1 MFRKEKMNNNNHHY
15 NNNNDNYSNDNL
27 CDVGS
32 SSFVD
37 PLLSQFSTEKNYFVD
52 HHHHY
57 YVGPSGSTNNG
68 GVVDEL
74 GLTREFKNM
83 DIGMN
88 NRVLSNNSN
97 DVGRFGRDLGVDC
110 NVAKVRPGYTENLM
124 GFEGFGN
131 GVSPVNGNGDRNYRM
146 LLADRM
152 SSGGFVGGDSVGSY
166 SPYVGGA
173 GAGSGSGQLIHYPLK
188 EREEYY
194 GNGVGSMRG
203 NKVYG
208 DRLSMYNCN
217 DYVGNVGNG
226 VNGGRVSRMNEHFGN
241 GGLISRGDV
250 GYGNGSEIPVQFPS
264 MYGPPPLVDDYLQQ
278 YRAEEYKELLNSWAN
293 PQNYGALLQNY
304 GGQVLGD
311 MGVGGLNSLG
321 SSPLIHPRQAL
332 SKGNALYNTMREKLR
347 AVEQRYGA
355 QHMTLLK
362 NGSSGHSN
370 HTSGRRK
377 TMQKI
382 AERSFDLNG
391 SLQLERSAGIGS
403 PVGSCD
409 SLVFQTLYSSLAEV
423 KGNIHLMAKDQHGCR
438 FLQKK
443 FEDGSFEDVQT
454 IFNEII
460 DHVVELMIDPFGNY
474 LVQKLLDV
482 CNEEQRMKIVHVVTK
497 DRGELVRICLNT
509 HGTRVVQKLIDSLRS
524 RKQIS
529 LIIRALE
536 PGFLDL
542 IKDLNGNHVVQRCL
556 QCLNYDDNKFI
567 FDAAS
572 KFCVEIA
579 THRHGCCV
587 LQRCIAHS
595 NGDHR
600 KKLIEEICSNG
611 LALAQDPFG
620 NYVVQYIIELK
631 IPSAAAQLI
640 SQFEGHYVQLAMQ
653 KFSSHVVEKCLKFI
667 EESQA
672 RIVYELLRVPHFEQ
686 LLQDPFANY
695 VVQSALEVTK
705 GIVNDSLV
713 TAVRPHSILRTNPYC
728 KKIFTRGLIKK

>member
-1 MFRKEKMNNNNHHY
+1 MFRKEKMNSNHYHH
-15 NNNNDNYSNDNL
+15 NNNNSDNYSNQNCISSSYSNDKNGVVGYNL

-52 HHHHY
+52 HHHY

-68 GVVDEL
+68 GVGVFDVDEL

-83 DIGMN
+83 DIG

-97 DVGRFGRDLGVDC
+97 DVVRFGRDPGDC
-110 NVAKVRPGYTENLM
+110 NVAKFRPGYTDNLM

-131 GVSPVNGNGDRNYRM
+131 GVSPGNGNVNGDRNYR
-146 LLADRM
+146 LLAERM
-152 SSGGFVGGDSVGSY
+152 SDFGG
-166 SPYVGGA
+166 
-173 GAGSGSGQLIHYPLK
+173 GSGQLNGLIRYPSK
-188 EREEYY
+188 ELEDYY
-194 GNGVGSMRG
+194 GNGVGNMRG
-203 NKVYG
+203 HKVYG
-208 DRLSMYNCN
+208 DQMSMYNCN
-217 DYVGNVGNG
+217 DYVGN
-226 VNGGRVSRMNEHFGN
+226 NGGRFSRVNEHFGN
-241 GGLISRGDV
+241 GGLIPRGDG
-250 GYGNGSEIPVQFPS
+250 GYGSGNGNEIPVQFPS
-264 MYGPPPLVDDYLQQ
+264 MYGPPLVVDD
-278 YRAEEYKELLNSWAN
+278 RAEEYKELLAWAN
-293 PQNYGALLQNY
+293 SGPYVHNYGR
-304 GGQVLGD
+304 QVLGE
-311 MGVGGLNSLG
+311 MGGLNSLG

-332 SKGNALYNTMREKLR
+332 SKGNALCNAMREKLR
-347 AVEQRYGA
+347 AAELSYGPT
-355 QHMTLLK
+355 HMALLK
-362 NGSSGHSN
+362 KGMNGSSGHSN
-370 HTSGRRK
+370 PTSGRRK

-382 AERSFDLNG
+382 AERNFDLNG

-460 DHVVELMIDPFGNY
+460 DHVVDLMIDPFGNY

-600 KKLIEEICSNG
+600 RKLIEEICSNG
-611 LALAQDPFG
+611 LTLAQDPFG

-631 IPSAAAQLI
+631 IPSAAAQLV
-640 SQFEGHYVQLAMQ
+640 SQFEGHYVTLAMQ

-672 RIVYELLRVPHFEQ
+672 RIVYELLSVPQFEQ

-705 GIVNDSLV
+705 GGLNDSLV

-728 KKIFTRGLIKK
+728 KKIFTRGLVRK